1 VSDVLTRRDVLVRSG
16 LLALAGA
23 LAPLPRAAE
32 RLGLVG
38 AASAATDEVV
48 RDTLNGLVAY
58 AVPGPDRYSVA
69 QGESSSEPGG
79 VDAGGGEGLRATLQV
94 LGPGILDA
102 AVNVLNSVAGAVAP
116 GAAAGGFSAPFAEL
130 SSADKTRVL
139 ALLAASDDDSLQT
152 LAGSLPALAAFVSYS
167 EQGVLDAGGELTGV
181 PVGWRISGYRGV
193 ADGRAEHRGYYRG
206 RRAAR
211 RRTPGA

>member
-1 VSDVLTRRDVLVRSG
+1 VIQALTRRDALVRTG

-32 RLGLVG
+32 RLGLLG
-38 AASAATDEVV
+38 AASAAGDEVI
-48 RDTLNGLVAY
+48 RDTLNGMVAY
-58 AVPGPDRYSVA
+58 AVPGSDRYSLA

-79 VDAGGGEGLRATLQV
+79 VDARGGEGLRATLEV

-102 AVNVLNSVAGAVAP
+102 AVSVLNAVAGAVAP
-116 GAAAGGFSAPFAEL
+116 GAAAGGFAAPFAAL
-130 SSADKTRVL
+130 SSADKARAL
-139 ALLAASDDDSLQT
+139 ELLAASDDPSLQT
-152 LAGSLPALAAFVSYS
+152 LAGNLPALAAFVSYS
-167 EQGVLDAGGELTGV
+167 EQGVLDAGGQLTGV

-193 ADGRAEHRGYYRG
+193 ADGRAEHRGYYQG

-211 RRTPGA
+211 RRTTGA